1 MKNLIILALF
11 VLSAFTTHA
20 QFEQGTTQNQS
31 YNNEVPAFSKK
42 GKILLETGYSIFGFF
57 GGGTSFYLLSNDG
70 ESVSSFGVEG
80 GYFVSESFAIKGL
93 VHRINTG
100 GSSSLTTIGLMGK
113 YYIANVAP
121 MEIGIRSVN
130 SGSNS
135 DSSTLL
141 NFGIGYGIELAP
153 NIYLE
158 PSLGILTDTGFDD
171 SLTSLKI
178 NFAMFL

>member
-11 VLSAFTTHA
+11 VLSAFTSHA
-20 QFEQGTTQNQS
+20 QFEQGTTQNRS
-31 YNNEVPAFSKK
+31 YNNEAPTFSKK
-42 GKILLETGYSIFGFF
+42 GKILLETGYSLFGFF
-57 GGGTSFYLLSNDG
+57 GGGTSFYLLSNEG

-93 VHRINTG
+93 VNRVNTG
-100 GSSSLTTIGLMGK
+100 RGNSLTTIGLMGK

-121 MEIGIRSVN
+121 MEVGIRSV
-130 SGSNS
+130 SAGSDN

-141 NFGIGYGIELAP
+141 NFGIGYGIKLAP

-158 PSLGILTDTGFDD
+158 PSLGVLTDTGFED